1 MFIDKIQKTNQ
12 ELLDVAFAFQQNGQ
26 ILPDSYV
33 IDMDICSKNFERSEE
48 KRSRTFLHAET
59 GGEKSIYSPETDGYR
74 I

>member
-33 IDMDICSKNFERSEE
+33 IDMDILLDNAAKLFWNIIRCFVLYMRWRKTE
-48 KRSRTFLHAET
+48 
-59 GGEKSIYSPETDGYR
+59 
-74 I
+74 

>member
-33 IDMDICSKNFERSEE
+33 IDMDILLDNAAKILKEAKKNG
-48 KRSRTFLHAET
+48 T

>member
-33 IDMDICSKNFERSEE
+33 IDMDILLDNAGNRW
-48 KRSRTFLHAET
+48 
-59 GGEKSIYSPETDGYR
+59 GEIH

>member
-33 IDMDICSKNFERSEE
+33 IDMDILLDN
-48 KRSRTFLHAET
+48 A